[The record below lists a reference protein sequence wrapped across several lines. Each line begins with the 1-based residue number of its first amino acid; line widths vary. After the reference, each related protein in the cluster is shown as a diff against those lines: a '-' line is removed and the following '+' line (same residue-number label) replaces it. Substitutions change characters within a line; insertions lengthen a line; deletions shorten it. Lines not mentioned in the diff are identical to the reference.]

1 MSIDPVLLDVL
12 ACPVSRKPVV
22 LSDDGN
28 FLVCR
33 DSRLVYRIDDGIPIM
48 LADEAIPLD
57 EWERTRAAAR

>member
-12 ACPVSRKPVV
+12 ACPVSRQPVV

-33 DSRLVYRIDDGIPIM
+33 PSKLVYRIDDGIPVM
-48 LADEAIPLD
+48 LADEAIPLE
-57 EWERTRAAAR
+57 EWERAQAAAR

>member
-1 MSIDPVLLDVL
+1 MAIDQALLDIL
-12 ACPVSRKPVV
+12 ACPVSRQPVV

-33 DSRLVYRIDDGIPIM
+33 ASKLVYRIDDGIPIM

-57 EWERTRAAAR
+57 AWERSRAAAR